1 MRRWITLS
9 AVALAVSA
17 ARSAEDPGSA
27 LAGLRAGATATDVTP
42 TSFPVI
48 VNGGFLSKSADRAH
62 GPLHVR
68 WLVLDDGATRLAL
81 GVLDSCVIPADFAR
95 EVRARAEKLTG
106 IPSGNISLSATHTH
120 SAPSLMQVLGT
131 PPDPAYAAFALPR
144 IVEGLRRAVA
154 QLEPAQAG
162 WTVTSAPDHTHTRVW
177 IRRPDRML
185 RDPFGELTVRAN
197 MHPGYEN
204 PDTVGPSGPPDPSMT
219 LLAVRTPQGRPIAV
233 LANYAMHYF
242 GAPAVSADYYGL
254 FCDKL
259 GVAIGA
265 TNSGPPFVGIMSQG
279 ASGDQHWMDYAHP
292 KRDRAIDAFAA
303 ELAGIAAEA
312 VRRIEFR
319 DAVPVAVRRTVL
331 RIPTRQPDAKRVEW
345 ARGLVA
351 SMGDRL
357 PKSQPEVY
365 AREQLWLLENPER
378 DVELQA
384 MRVGDLGLTTCP
396 CEVFA
401 ISGLRVKAQSPL
413 AATMFIEL
421 ANGEEGYIPPPDLHP
436 LGGYNT
442 WACRSAGLE
451 PQAEPKIVDALL
463 GMLEDVSGRPR
474 RALEDGLG
482 DSERAI
488 LASKPVAFWRMNEWN
503 GPVAVDAAGG
513 GRNGVYE
520 PGVVFRLDGPPGLA
534 AAPHFAGG
542 RMKAA
547 VVDPGVA
554 STVEFRF
561 WNGLPATARGVTGHL
576 YARGAG
582 EGLSI
587 GGTNGSSG
595 RLVFRAGDVT
605 LAGRT
610 EIALRTWHHVAVVR
624 DGRRSAVHLD
634 GNPEPE
640 IAGEAS
646 PEASGDLVF
655 AGRAGGADG
664 LEGRLACAA
673 VFNRALTPD
682 EIGRR
687 KARADGPPVGARC
700 LSMPGIASAEAA
712 RLSVAATAGRGRS
725 WAWDALP
732 RPSACAQTLRR
743 DESVAAASAR
753 IERGVVDDLAPVAL
767 PGGRG
772 AD

>member
-1 MRRWITLS
+1 M
-9 AVALAVSA
+9 
-17 ARSAEDPGSA
+17 P
-27 LAGLRAGATATDVTP
+27 AGPQSRVLLAGATATDVTP

-62 GPLHVR
+62 GPLNVR
-68 WLVLDDGATRLAL
+68 WLVLDDGTTRVAL
-81 GVLDSCVIPADFAR
+81 GVLDTCVIPADFAR
-95 EVRARAEKLTG
+95 EVRVRAEKLTG
-106 IPSGNISLSATHTH
+106 IPAAHIMLSATHTH
-120 SAPSLMQVLGT
+120 GAPSLMQVLGT
-131 PPDPAYAAFALPR
+131 PPDPAYPAFALPR
-144 IVEGLRRAVA
+144 IVEGLQRAVA

-162 WTVTSAPDHTHTRVW
+162 WAVTSAPDHTHTRVW

-197 MHPGYEN
+197 MHPGYQN

-254 FCDKL
+254 FCERL
-259 GVAIGA
+259 GASIGA
-265 TNSGPPFVGIMSQG
+265 TNAGPAFVGLMSQG
-279 ASGDQHWMDYAHP
+279 ASGDQHWMDYGHP
-292 KRDRAIDAFAA
+292 KRERGIDAYAA
-303 ELAGIAAEA
+303 DLAGIAASA
-312 VRRIEFR
+312 FRRIEFR
-319 DAVPVAVRRTVL
+319 DAVPMAVRRAVL

-351 SMGDRL
+351 QMGDRL
-357 PKSQPEVY
+357 PKSQAEVY

-384 MRVGDLGLTTCP
+384 MRIGDLGLTTCP

-413 AATMFIEL
+413 DATMFVEL

-463 GMLEDVSGRPR
+463 GMLEEVSGRPR
-474 RALEDGLG
+474 RRLEDSLSA
-482 DSERAI
+482 SERTV
-488 LASKPVAFWRMNEWN
+488 LALKPVAFWRMNEWN
-503 GPVAVDAAGG
+503 GPVAVDATGS
-513 GRNGVYE
+513 GRNGTYE
-520 PGVVFRLDGPPGLA
+520 PGVAFRLDGPPHLS
-534 AAPHFAGG
+534 AAPRFAGG

-547 VVDPGVA
+547 VGKVGGS
-554 STVEFRF
+554 STVGFWF
-561 WNGLPATARGVTGHL
+561 WNGLPATVRGVTGHL
-576 YARGAG
+576 FARGTG
-582 EGLSI
+582 GCLSI
-587 GGTNGSSG
+587 GGTNGSPG
-595 RLVFRAGDVT
+595 RLVFSAGDVT

-610 EIALRTWHHVAVVR
+610 EIPLRTWHHIAVVR
-624 DGRRSAVHLD
+624 DGRRVAVHLD

-640 IAGEAS
+640 ISGEAA
-646 PEASGDLVF
+646 PEPSGDLVF
-655 AGRAGGADG
+655 AGRADGVDG

-673 VFNRALTPD
+673 VFDRALAPE

-687 KARADGPPVGARC
+687 MARAAVME
-700 LSMPGIASAEAA
+700 S
-712 RLSVAATAGRGRS
+712 AATSACGSPCESGVRPGQRPGPTIHLLSGEGRAGR
-725 WAWDALP
+725 
-732 RPSACAQTLRR
+732 
-743 DESVAAASAR
+743 
-753 IERGVVDDLAPVAL
+753 LAPPHGKPVRSIFAALEPGMCRVHPRVAL
-767 PGGRG
+767 PCGRNE
-772 AD
+772 D

>member
-1 MRRWITLS
+1 MRMKSRI
-9 AVALAVSA
+9 VAGCLVGLALVVDA
-17 ARSAEDPGSA
+17 SAEPPSRML
-27 LAGLRAGATATDVTP
+27 LAGAAPTDVTP

-81 GVLDSCVIPADFAR
+81 GVLDTCLIPADFAR
-95 EVRARAEKLTG
+95 EVRARAQKLTG
-106 IPSGNISLSATHTH
+106 IPADHISLSATHTH
-120 SAPSLMQVLGT
+120 SAPSLMQALGT

-144 IVEGLRRAVA
+144 IVEGLQRAVA
-154 QLEPAQAG
+154 NLEPAQAG

-197 MHPGYEN
+197 MHPGYQN

-219 LLAVRTPQGRPIAV
+219 LLAVRTPLGRPIAV
-233 LANYAMHYF
+233 LANFAMHYF

-254 FCDKL
+254 FCEKL
-259 GVAIGA
+259 GAALGA
-265 TNSGPPFVGIMSQG
+265 TNAAPPFVGILSQG
-279 ASGDQHWMDYAHP
+279 ASGDQHWMDYGNP
-292 KRDRAIDAFAA
+292 KRNRAIDAFAA

-319 DAVPVAVRRTVL
+319 DVVPMAVRRTVL
-331 RIPTRQPDAKRVEW
+331 RIPTRQPDAKRAGW

-357 PKSQPEVY
+357 PTSQPEVY

-384 MRVGDLGLTTCP
+384 MRIGDLGLTTCP

-401 ISGLRVKAQSPL
+401 ISGLKVKAQSPL

-451 PQAEPKIVDALL
+451 PRAEPKIVDALL

-474 RALEDGLG
+474 RALEDAL
-482 DSERAI
+482 SAPEREV

-561 WNGLPATARGVTGHL
+561 WNGLPATVRGVTGNL

-605 LAGRT
+605 QAGRT

-624 DGRRSAVHLD
+624 DGRRVVVHLD
-634 GNPEPE
+634 GNPVPE
-640 IAGEAS
+640 IAVEAS
-646 PEASGDLVF
+646 PEASGGLVF
-655 AGRAGGADG
+655 AGPFDGADG

-673 VFNRALTPD
+673 VFNRALPPD

-687 KARADGPPVGARC
+687 MARADGPPVGERC
-700 LSMPGIASAEAA
+700 LPIPGIASAGAA
-712 RLSVAATAGRGRS
+712 PLSAAATAARGRS
-725 WAWDALP
+725 GARDALP
-732 RPSACAQTLRR
+732 RPA
-743 DESVAAASAR
+743 VAATAAR
-753 IERGVVDDLAPVAL
+753 IERGEAAGLAPVAL